1 MAEKRERE
9 TALGA
14 SISLHFTPQLAS
26 LPQIYN
32 VRTKK
37 KRRLVPLFVLSLYI
51 YYYYLSRL
59 DATLCALESSTILI
73 RTWATRVES
82 LLFLFRH
89 FRWHKTLHFCSPLSY
104 ISFPDVAQSAH
115 SNEKKFT
122 KAVSKVTL
130 QLEWGPIFFV
140 VFHTLLLIGSAN
152 TSLVVISK
160 IGRGLSL

>member
-37 KRRLVPLFVLSLYI
+37 KTATCSTFCSLSLYV
-51 YYYYLSRL
+51 LLLPVPSRRDALRARKL
-59 DATLCALESSTILI
+59 DDFDSNMSDESGKFVVFIPSFPL
-73 RTWATRVES
+73 AQNS
-82 LLFLFRH
+82 PFLL
-89 FRWHKTLHFCSPLSY
+89 PLSY